1 MPESSTA
8 RRLLDFSRLFAAGD
22 YEAAA
27 ALIDALAADNPNE
40 GPIHWQRART
50 LEKLERYGEAR
61 AAVKRVLELR
71 REFAPAWVLRAEL
84 GEEEG
89 DYDPEPD
96 LRRAIALDPK
106 LGRARYALAL
116 LLKDDED
123 RDDEALVQMDTALEL
138 DPALHEAYAARAG
151 WSRIAA
157 WTGAASR
164 KVAHLE
170 RALADFDRAIEVEPL
185 PGYRFARADL
195 LHQLQRYGEAVIEL
209 DVLIAVLPPVHEL
222 HGLALDARKRAEE
235 QAPGTQQAPVAKATP
250 RFVPVDPS
258 RYPAHQREHERK
270 VTRELGQQG
279 FRKLGDYDAVHLA
292 DAMEHRPMITLYVR
306 DDGWAT
312 ATAFCLKPDW
322 PGLVGGLAMMA
333 KGEYR
338 AVEVVEF
345 GTTFSDGA
353 TLSTS
358 GTYDAHVTTVRAHL
372 AARHGLAIRKLQTL
386 EEVSLQ
392 LTELTLAGIEE

>member
-22 YEAAA
+22 YAT
-27 ALIDALAADNPNE
+27 ALPVIDALAADNPNE

-61 AAVKRVLELR
+61 DAVKRVLELR

-89 DYDPEPD
+89 GYDPEPD

-106 LGRARYALAL
+106 LGRARYALSL
-116 LLKDDED
+116 LLKDDEE
-123 RDDEALVQMDTALEL
+123 RDDEARVQMDTALEL
-138 DPALHEAYAARAG
+138 DPGLHEAFAARGG
-151 WSRIAA
+151 WSRIEA
-157 WTGAASR
+157 WTDEASQ
-164 KVAHLE
+164 KGAHLE
-170 RALADFDRAIEVEPL
+170 RALADFDRAIEIQAIPS
-185 PGYRFARADL
+185 YRFARADL
-195 LHQLQRYGEAVIEL
+195 LHQLERYAEAVAEL

-222 HGLALDARKRAEE
+222 HGLALDARRRAEE
-235 QAPGTQQAPVAKATP
+235 RVPATAPVVKSP
-250 RFVPVDPS
+250 PQFVAVDPAS
-258 RYPAHQREHERK
+258 YPAHQREYEGK
-270 VTRELGQQG
+270 VTRFLADKG
-279 FRKLGDYDAVHLA
+279 FRKLGDYDPVHLA
-292 DAMEHRPMITLYVR
+292 AEMERRPMITLYVR
-306 DDGWAT
+306 EDGEAT

-322 PGLVGGLAMMA
+322 PGLVGGIAMMA
-333 KGEYR
+333 KGEFR

-345 GTTFSDGA
+345 GTTFSDGT

-358 GTYDAHVTTVRAHL
+358 NSYESHVARVKAHL

-392 LTELTLAGIEE
+392 LTELTLAGNEE